1 MANRYALRMEQPDS
15 WTIFDVFT
23 GQPAELK
30 HQIMVGMNTRDADAM
45 VDRLNSR
52 DVRRRAK
59 VDRKP

>member
-1 MANRYALRMEQPDS
+1 MADRYALRMEQPDS

-23 GQPAELK
+23 GQPVELK
-30 HQIMVGMNTRDADAM
+30 HQVMVGMNTRDANAM

-59 VDRKP
+59 VDRKS

>member
-30 HQIMVGMNTRDADAM
+30 HQIMVGMNTRDANAWSIGLTAGTSGDGQ
-45 VDRLNSR
+45 R
-52 DVRRRAK
+52 
-59 VDRKP
+59 